1 MSLRCC
7 YHMMEAERPQRR
19 HWYWPG
25 VHFEFVVFV
34 DIWLAVIGM
43 VVGELWASVVAVE
56 VVEVVVVVQAAVA
69 AVEDTLEEDS

>member
-1 MSLRCC
+1 MNLRCC
-7 YHMMEAERPQRR
+7 YHMMEAERPQR
-19 HWYWPG
+19 HWCWFE
-25 VHFEFVVFV
+25 VHFEAVVFV

-56 VVEVVVVVQAAVA
+56 VVEVVVVVQAVAA

>member
-1 MSLRCC
+1 MNLRCC
-7 YHMMEAERPQRR
+7 YHMMEAERHQR
-19 HWYWPG
+19 HWCWFE
-25 VHFEFVVFV
+25 VHFEAAVFV